1 MPTRTLILVLIGV
14 AALVVA
20 PLGQGNYI
28 LYVLSSWLIFSIAA
42 MGLNL
47 TLGYAGQVSLAQA
60 AFMGIGAYTTAI
72 MTMAGVHWIVAAP
85 CAMLLCFVVGLV
97 LGYPALRVQHHF
109 LAFVTLAF
117 NTLVFL
123 VLRNEDWLTG
133 GSLGLAGI
141 MRPSFFGV
149 STRCR
154 TSASTTS
161 PSSSSWSPP
170 SRSGGMVHSPWGR
183 AFKALRENPVRAN
196 SLGVDIRL
204 ITLLAFAIGSAM
216 GGLAGALA
224 APLVQFIDPPAFS
237 LVHSLRLLLMVVV
250 GGAGFYF
257 GPILGAGA
265 RHPAAGVP
273 AGHRRVLPDD
283 LRRLGHGADD
293 LLPVGHHR
301 PLPEGRRPLARPA
314 GPRRPPA
321 GSAAVNAMTPV
332 ATKPVLSVRDVSK
345 TFGAI
350 KAVQGVTFDVYPGEI
365 LGLIGPNGSGKSTLF
380 NCILGQYPPTA
391 GEVVHQRQLRRRQ
404 ARLRPQ
410 QARDRPHLP
419 AALGLPEDDRARQH
433 HPRRPGAQGQ
443 HALAPLRAFA
453 TPA

>member
-14 AALVVA
+14 AALFVA

-72 MTMAGVHWIVAAP
+72 MTMAGVHWIIAAP
-85 CAMLLCFVVGLV
+85 CAMLLCFAVGLV

-149 STRCR
+149 STMSNLSFYYF
-154 TSASTTS
+154 TLVVFLVAAFAF
-161 PSSSSWSPP
+161 WW
-170 SRSGGMVHSPWGR
+170 MVHSPWGR

-250 GGAGFYF
+250 GGSGFYF
-257 GPILGAGA
+257 GPILGAA
-265 RHPAAGVP
+265 LVI
-273 AGHRRVLPDD
+273 
-283 LRRLGHGADD
+283 
-293 LLPVGHHR
+293 LLPEFLRVTDEYYLMIYAASVMVLMIFCPSGIIG
-301 PLPEGRRPLARPA
+301 LFQKAAARWR
-314 GPRRPPA
+314 GQR
-321 GSAAVNAMTPV
+321 
-332 ATKPVLSVRDVSK
+332 VRGD
-345 TFGAI
+345 
-350 KAVQGVTFDVYPGEI
+350 
-365 LGLIGPNGSGKSTLF
+365 L
-380 NCILGQYPPTA
+380 
-391 GEVVHQRQLRRRQ
+391 
-404 ARLRPQ
+404 Q
-410 QARDRPHLP
+410 Q
-419 AALGLPEDDRARQH
+419 
-433 HPRRPGAQGQ
+433 GAQ
-443 HALAPLRAFA
+443 L
-453 TPA
+453 